1 LHNCPGTYILSGII
15 SEGYFLFP
23 FPKEVFTPM
32 TNKYQLFYILA
43 LVFFISACKPQ
54 NNNPGGKENN
64 PEFYFT
70 DYKPFLQNRFNKE
83 DTAFAIRS
91 SVIEYFDT
99 LKSFYSSRDF
109 HPLFFKSFDNLKSV
123 NPVLDLFT
131 KAGEHGIQPAMYN
144 LDIIKNEISKISGT
158 ASERYLHMSNAELLL
173 SDAVLKYARHLRY
186 GVVNPKTIFGDSYSL
201 PVVDSAKRDIFK
213 PLNVESVYEYL
224 IGLQP
229 KNPQYIKL
237 QAALKHFNN
246 LDTNAWKPVKNPG
259 QLNLVLARLISL
271 GFIDSAKI
279 NAGSLKKKDSVFVRA
294 VSKFQL
300 ANGLNGDGTIG
311 QPTLDKL
318 NVSVNEYIEK
328 IKLSM
333 ERFRW
338 TNYSDSSR
346 YILVNIPDFRL
357 HVIDNGREQFE
368 IKVCTGKKKPAN
380 YYDRLKSYQK
390 TKRSKPDDWET
401 PQICSEVSHLV
412 LNPTWTVPTSIVK
425 EEIFRE
431 AVKDSNY
438 LKRKNFK
445 VFKNGKA
452 VNLANVNLK
461 NYSPNKIP
469 YTFVQDP
476 GAGNALGKIKFM
488 FMNKFGVYLHD
499 TPTRGPFSR
508 SYRAVSHG
516 CVRVEKP
523 FQLAEF
529 LLRNNSKWNL
539 DYIKIETGFAI
550 PDKTKV
556 EEFKLVRNDLRRNFS
571 FGKTTEV
578 KFDHDIPVIIDYFT
592 AWVNDEGTV
601 NFRNDVY
608 DKDKILKK
616 YLFIPGSM

>member
-1 LHNCPGTYILSGII
+1 
-15 SEGYFLFP
+15 
-23 FPKEVFTPM
+23 M
-32 TNKYQLFYILA
+32 TNKYHLFYIIA

-54 NNNPGGKENN
+54 NNRSGGIDNN
-64 PEFYFT
+64 PEFSSA
-70 DYKPFLQNRFNKE
+70 DYQQSLHNRFNKE
-83 DTAFAIRS
+83 DS
-91 SVIEYFDT
+91 SFVIKSSGIEYFDT
-99 LKSFYSSRDF
+99 LKSFYSTRDF
-109 HPLFFKSFDNLKSV
+109 QPLFIKNFDKISSI
-123 NPVLDLFT
+123 NPILDLFSN
-131 KAGEHGIQPAMYN
+131 AWEHGIQPAMYH
-144 LDIIKNEISKISGT
+144 LELIKSEISKISGGN
-158 ASERYLHMSNAELLL
+158 AESYLHMSNAELLL
-173 SDAVLKYARHLRY
+173 SDAVLKYACHLRY
-186 GVVNPKTIFGDSYSL
+186 GIVNPNKIFSESYFL

-213 PLNVESVYEYL
+213 PLYVENVLEYL
-224 IGLQP
+224 KGLQP
-229 KNPQYIKL
+229 KNPQYKKL
-237 QAALKHFNN
+237 QAALVHFYNLSNTGWTPIKNN
-246 LDTNAWKPVKNPG
+246 SQTSLIVER
-259 QLNLVLARLISL
+259 LASL
-271 GFIDSAKI
+271 GFIDTTKI
-279 NAGSLKKKDSVFVRA
+279 NTVNLNKKDSVFVRVVA
-294 VSKFQL
+294 KFQI
-300 ANGLNGDGTIG
+300 ANGLNGDGSIG
-311 QPTLDKL
+311 QPTLEKL
-318 NVSVNEYIEK
+318 NVPVNEYIEK

-338 TNYSDSSR
+338 STYSDTTR

-357 HVIDNGREQFE
+357 HIIDQGKEQFE

-380 YYDRLKSYQK
+380 YYERLKLYNK
-390 TKRSKPDDWET
+390 TRRSRPDDWET
-401 PQICSEVSHLV
+401 PQICGEVSHLV
-412 LNPTWTVPTSIVK
+412 LNPTWTVPQSIVK

-431 AVKDSNY
+431 SMKDSSY
-438 LKRKNFK
+438 LQRKNFK
-445 VFKNGKA
+445 VFRNGKQ
-452 VNLANVNLK
+452 VNLADVNLK
-461 NYSPNKIP
+461 KYSPNKIP
-469 YTFVQDP
+469 YSFVQDP

-539 DYIKIETGFAI
+539 DYIKIETGFAV

-556 EEFKLVRNDLRRNFS
+556 AQYKLIRSELRKNSS

-578 KFDHDIPVIIDYFT
+578 KLEQHIPVFIDYFT

>member
-1 LHNCPGTYILSGII
+1 
-15 SEGYFLFP
+15 
-23 FPKEVFTPM
+23 M
-32 TNKYQLFYILA
+32 TNKYHLFYIIA

-54 NNNPGGKENN
+54 NNRSGGIDNN
-64 PEFYFT
+64 PEFSSA
-70 DYKPFLQNRFNKE
+70 DYQQSLHNRFNKE
-83 DTAFAIRS
+83 DS
-91 SVIEYFDT
+91 SFVIKSSGIEYFDT
-99 LKSFYSSRDF
+99 LKSFYSTRDF
-109 HPLFFKSFDNLKSV
+109 QPLFIKNFDKISSI
-123 NPVLDLFT
+123 NPILDLFSN
-131 KAGEHGIQPAMYN
+131 AWEHGIQPAMYH
-144 LDIIKNEISKISGT
+144 LELIKSEISKISGGN
-158 ASERYLHMSNAELLL
+158 AESYLHMSNAELLL
-173 SDAVLKYARHLRY
+173 SDAVLKYACHLRY
-186 GVVNPKTIFGDSYSL
+186 GIVNPNKIFSESYFL

-213 PLNVESVYEYL
+213 PLYVENVLEYL
-224 IGLQP
+224 KGLQP
-229 KNPQYIKL
+229 KNPQYKKL
-237 QAALKHFNN
+237 QAALVHFYNLSNTGWTPIKNN
-246 LDTNAWKPVKNPG
+246 SQTSLIVER
-259 QLNLVLARLISL
+259 LASL
-271 GFIDSAKI
+271 GFIDTTKI
-279 NAGSLKKKDSVFVRA
+279 NTVNLNKKDSVFVRVVA
-294 VSKFQL
+294 KFQI
-300 ANGLNGDGTIG
+300 ANGLNGDGSIG
-311 QPTLDKL
+311 QPTLEKL
-318 NVSVNEYIEK
+318 NVPVNEYIEK

-338 TNYSDSSR
+338 STYSDTTR

-357 HVIDNGREQFE
+357 HIIDQGKEQFE

-380 YYDRLKSYQK
+380 YYERLKLYNK
-390 TKRSKPDDWET
+390 TRRSRPDDWET
-401 PQICSEVSHLV
+401 PQICGEVSHLV
-412 LNPTWTVPTSIVK
+412 LNPTWTVPPSIVK

-431 AVKDSNY
+431 SLKDSNY
-438 LKRKNFK
+438 LQRKNFK
-445 VFKNGKA
+445 VFRNGKQ
-452 VNLANVNLK
+452 VNLADVNLK
-461 NYSPNKIP
+461 KYSPNKIP
-469 YTFVQDP
+469 YSFVQDP

-539 DYIKIETGFAI
+539 DYIKIETGFAV

-556 EEFKLVRNDLRRNFS
+556 AQYKLIRSELRKNSS

-578 KFDHDIPVIIDYFT
+578 KLEQHIPVFIDYFT

>member
-1 LHNCPGTYILSGII
+1 
-15 SEGYFLFP
+15 
-23 FPKEVFTPM
+23 M
-32 TNKYQLFYILA
+32 TNKYHLFYIIA

-54 NNNPGGKENN
+54 NNRSGGIDNN
-64 PEFYFT
+64 PEFSSA
-70 DYKPFLQNRFNKE
+70 DYQQSLHNRFNKE
-83 DTAFAIRS
+83 DS
-91 SVIEYFDT
+91 SFVIKSSGIEYFDT
-99 LKSFYSSRDF
+99 LKSFYSTRDF
-109 HPLFFKSFDNLKSV
+109 QPLFIKNFDKISSI
-123 NPVLDLFT
+123 NPILDLFSN
-131 KAGEHGIQPAMYN
+131 AWEHGIQPAMYH
-144 LDIIKNEISKISGT
+144 LELIRSEISKISGGN
-158 ASERYLHMSNAELLL
+158 AESYLHMSNAELLL
-173 SDAVLKYARHLRY
+173 TDAVLKYACHLRY
-186 GVVNPKTIFGDSYSL
+186 GVVNPNKIFSESYFL

-213 PLNVESVYEYL
+213 PLYVENVLEYL
-224 IGLQP
+224 KGLQP
-229 KNPQYIKL
+229 KNPQYKKL
-237 QAALKHFNN
+237 QAALVHFYNLSNTGWTPIKNN
-246 LDTNAWKPVKNPG
+246 SQTSLIVER
-259 QLNLVLARLISL
+259 LASL
-271 GFIDSAKI
+271 GFIDTTKI
-279 NAGSLKKKDSVFVRA
+279 NTVNLNKKDSVFVRVVA
-294 VSKFQL
+294 KFQI
-300 ANGLNGDGTIG
+300 ANGLNGDGSIG
-311 QPTLDKL
+311 QPTLEKL
-318 NVSVNEYIEK
+318 NVPVNEYIEK

-338 TNYSDSSR
+338 STYSDTTR

-357 HVIDNGREQFE
+357 HIIDQGKEQFE

-380 YYDRLKSYQK
+380 YYERLKLYNK
-390 TKRSKPDDWET
+390 TRRSRPDDWET
-401 PQICSEVSHLV
+401 PQICGEVSHLV
-412 LNPTWTVPTSIVK
+412 LNPTWTVPQSIVK

-431 AVKDSNY
+431 SMKDSSY
-438 LKRKNFK
+438 LQRKNFK
-445 VFKNGKA
+445 VFRNGKQ
-452 VNLANVNLK
+452 VNLADVNLK
-461 NYSPNKIP
+461 KYSPNKIP
-469 YTFVQDP
+469 YSFVQDP

-539 DYIKIETGFAI
+539 DYIKIETGFAV

-556 EEFKLVRNDLRRNFS
+556 AQYKLIRSELRKNSS

-578 KFDHDIPVIIDYFT
+578 KLEQHIPVFIDYFT

>member
-1 LHNCPGTYILSGII
+1 
-15 SEGYFLFP
+15 
-23 FPKEVFTPM
+23 M
-32 TNKYQLFYILA
+32 TNKYHLFYIIA

-54 NNNPGGKENN
+54 NYRSGGIDNNSQ
-64 PEFYFT
+64 FSYA
-70 DYKPFLQNRFNKE
+70 DYQQSLHNRFNKE
-83 DTAFAIRS
+83 DS
-91 SVIEYFDT
+91 SFVIKSSGIEYFDT
-99 LKSFYSSRDF
+99 LKSFYSTRDF
-109 HPLFFKSFDNLKSV
+109 QPLFIKNFDKISSI
-123 NPVLDLFT
+123 NPILDLFSN
-131 KAGEHGIQPAMYN
+131 AWEHGIQPAMYH
-144 LDIIKNEISKISGT
+144 LELIKSEISKISGGN
-158 ASERYLHMSNAELLL
+158 AESYLHMSNAELLL
-173 SDAVLKYARHLRY
+173 SDAVLKYACHLRY
-186 GVVNPKTIFGDSYSL
+186 GVVNPNKIFSESYFL

-213 PLNVESVYEYL
+213 PLYVENVLEYL
-224 IGLQP
+224 KGLQP
-229 KNPQYIKL
+229 KNPQYKKL
-237 QAALKHFNN
+237 QAALVHFYN
-246 LDTNAWKPVKNPG
+246 LSNTGWMPVKNNS
-259 QLNLVLARLISL
+259 QTSLIVERLALL
-271 GFIDSAKI
+271 GFIDTTKI
-279 NAGSLKKKDSVFVRA
+279 NTGNLNKKDSVFIRA
-294 VSKFQL
+294 VAKFQI
-300 ANGLNGDGTIG
+300 ANGLNGDGSIG
-311 QPTLDKL
+311 QPTLEKL
-318 NVSVNEYIEK
+318 NVPVNEYIEK

-338 TNYSDSSR
+338 STYSDTTR

-357 HVIDNGREQFE
+357 HVIDQGKEQFE

-380 YYDRLKSYQK
+380 YYERLKLYNK
-390 TKRSKPDDWET
+390 TRRSRPDDWET
-401 PQICSEVSHLV
+401 PQISGEVSHLV
-412 LNPTWTVPTSIVK
+412 LNPTWTVPPSIVK

-431 AVKDSNY
+431 SLKDSNY
-438 LKRKNFK
+438 LQRKNFK
-445 VFKNGKA
+445 VFRNGKL
-452 VNLANVNLK
+452 VNSADVDLK
-461 NYSPNKIP
+461 KYSPNKIP
-469 YTFVQDP
+469 FSFVQDP

-539 DYIKIETGFAI
+539 DYIKIETGFAV

-556 EEFKLVRNDLRRNFS
+556 AQYKLIRSELRKNSS

-578 KFDHDIPVIIDYFT
+578 KLEQHIPVFIDYFT